1 MSLQQPV
8 LAFQFPTLDYPELT
22 DHSIFDE
29 LFVAGLKAG
38 IATERDK
45 FLQSWDESVE
55 LERQFL
61 VKSKSSHT
69 RSATTDLGTQF
80 QALRCESYRKT
91 RNSLFSYVYAL
102 YETELANPSIKNV
115 PLTPERVAASTK
127 ALHDYIAG
135 LNGDSTLLDTLIQEL
150 GTLQSKNQEFI
161 FKVFVTLHGEL
172 LTKQLKQ
179 SQRIVDLQTELE
191 KTKVKVDERATYEL
205 LQVEQ
210 ALSAQV
216 SKELQTALDDNQL
229 LRLETA
235 NLKRRLEQSDA
246 GNQTLIEDGEK
257 ETEELRATI
266 KTLEDKLANSTDRL
280 NTLEST
286 LTASTADLKD
296 SEARANQLQTEKQ
309 SLADKLVAAKE
320 LIDTLRD
327 EAQQLSSLQ
336 TEASFTELSLQRA
349 NTRANELE
357 NTRDEIESEYDKL
370 SANHEILCRQWEE
383 VRKELDA
390 VSFAKTV
397 LENKNRELTE
407 KINELQI
414 EEDTDKPEF
423 FDTRDFEPASVGKE
437 LPSAR
442 SETVKALEA
451 KVENLNSQLR
461 DAKAHSSQ
469 TDWLLAGL
477 EIQLKTAK
485 QNEDKAQQSL
495 EQERSKS
502 KELIGE
508 IRSNNK
514 ITEELRELTRFCEQN
529 HTDYSSCEIR
539 AQTYRLAEL
548 EKENNELRSKMPFD
562 LSRFGAQAGNDDD
575 NLTANV
581 SLKELETSLVKGLGE
596 LFTREDKKNIR
607 VFRGKPSDPPIT
619 SWLKDA
625 EVTAYLNG
633 WDDEQKVRYFSDRL
647 KDEAAEWLREY
658 LENEGDVE
666 YSVWKDAL
674 ISRFRN
680 QADVEHL
687 KHCLQNLKQGT
698 EQRTQSFIARINSL
712 FDDIYGPVKKS
723 KGNTSS
729 TSCGDANNDQTDALL
744 KDVKRMRDDAKRK
757 ILIRGLLPKIRTEL
771 WPRITEG
778 ASFEDICTAAL
789 TAESI
794 VIQKELN
801 EEKTIVVASVD
812 NAQLKE
818 KETELT
824 HKQTLIDM
832 LKEQN
837 DMLKLI
843 HGKTDSQEQPTQA
856 STVGAV
862 VNQTQHSGFIK
873 SGNKNVQF
881 KDTPHKQGTGNP
893 NTNSRNP
900 NAERHPKASQKQN
913 QQTGQQIPVH
923 PFGPYLNPY
932 PAYWVPQQTNHSQ
945 HGYGYPFAP
954 NQAAHPAPIYPTQI
968 PHQFQGLQQLPGPP
982 QPFHGPRQLALP
994 PTHWGPPPPPTPNWG
1009 QPHANWNSQPPG
1021 SQTVQGDQQG
1031 ASNRPSRRDV
1041 ICHIC
1046 SKKGHYARECWD
1058 NPANQQQKQ

>member
-29 LFVAGLKAG
+29 FFVAGLKAG

-266 KTLEDKLANSTDRL
+266 KTLEDKLANSTDRF

-414 EEDTDKPEF
+414 EEDTNKPEF
-423 FDTRDFEPASVGKE
+423 SDTHDFEPASVGKE
-437 LPSAR
+437 LPSAG
-442 SETVKALEA
+442 SEIVKSLEA

-461 DAKAHSSQ
+461 DAKARSSQ

-477 EIQLKTAK
+477 EIQHRLESGDEKKIPYDRNINLRK
-485 QNEDKAQQSL
+485 Q
-495 EQERSKS
+495 
-502 KELIGE
+502 
-508 IRSNNK
+508 
-514 ITEELRELTRFCEQN
+514 ITC
-529 HTDYSSCEIR
+529 
-539 AQTYRLAEL
+539 
-548 EKENNELRSKMPFD
+548 K
-562 LSRFGAQAGNDDD
+562 
-575 NLTANV
+575 
-581 SLKELETSLVKGLGE
+581 
-596 LFTREDKKNIR
+596 
-607 VFRGKPSDPPIT
+607 
-619 SWLKDA
+619 
-625 EVTAYLNG
+625 
-633 WDDEQKVRYFSDRL
+633 
-647 KDEAAEWLREY
+647 
-658 LENEGDVE
+658 
-666 YSVWKDAL
+666 
-674 ISRFRN
+674 
-680 QADVEHL
+680 
-687 KHCLQNLKQGT
+687 
-698 EQRTQSFIARINSL
+698 
-712 FDDIYGPVKKS
+712 
-723 KGNTSS
+723 
-729 TSCGDANNDQTDALL
+729 
-744 KDVKRMRDDAKRK
+744 
-757 ILIRGLLPKIRTEL
+757 
-771 WPRITEG
+771 
-778 ASFEDICTAAL
+778 
-789 TAESI
+789 
-794 VIQKELN
+794 
-801 EEKTIVVASVD
+801 
-812 NAQLKE
+812 
-818 KETELT
+818 
-824 HKQTLIDM
+824 
-832 LKEQN
+832 
-837 DMLKLI
+837 
-843 HGKTDSQEQPTQA
+843 
-856 STVGAV
+856 
-862 VNQTQHSGFIK
+862 
-873 SGNKNVQF
+873 
-881 KDTPHKQGTGNP
+881 
-893 NTNSRNP
+893 
-900 NAERHPKASQKQN
+900 
-913 QQTGQQIPVH
+913 
-923 PFGPYLNPY
+923 
-932 PAYWVPQQTNHSQ
+932 
-945 HGYGYPFAP
+945 
-954 NQAAHPAPIYPTQI
+954 
-968 PHQFQGLQQLPGPP
+968 
-982 QPFHGPRQLALP
+982 
-994 PTHWGPPPPPTPNWG
+994 
-1009 QPHANWNSQPPG
+1009 
-1021 SQTVQGDQQG
+1021 
-1031 ASNRPSRRDV
+1031 
-1041 ICHIC
+1041 
-1046 SKKGHYARECWD
+1046 
-1058 NPANQQQKQ
+1058 